1 MARTNNLTNFLTDV
15 ADSIREKTGK
25 SELIACEDF
34 DTEIESI
41 SGGGEPNL
49 QDKSVTITENTTTTI
64 TADSGYDGLGEVEVI
79 TNVPTGGDIPTVGA
93 VFSNWDNDGYPHTA
107 RFDGKS
113 STGAYYFG
121 TQTTSGGYGL
131 TSRLETVTLSN
142 DVTQLGN
149 YTFNLCKQLTS
160 VIAPS
165 VTVVGNGAFSGN
177 IALQSFPTFSSSG
190 VSLGNNV
197 FQDCTAFN
205 PSTIPSNITSI
216 GAACFQGCTGLHL
229 TEIPTTVSSV
239 GNNAFSGCTGIQQIT
254 LHNTTTFGTSV
265 FYNCTGLTTVNLDGA
280 TFNFPSNFFQNC
292 SNLQTIDTTKL
303 VVVPQYGFSGCTNL
317 SVTQFHN
324 TTDFSVYGANIFRS
338 CKKIYQLS
346 FPLLKGILPNYQQY
360 ATFSGCNIRAIWLGS
375 AITTNGLN
383 QHSFRGATELRRI
396 FFDLPRATVE
406 AMPQYANKFSGNTVH
421 STCEIICND
430 DSGWLTLAQF
440 DATDWEHYSF

>member
-1 MARTNNLTNFLTDV
+1 MGHKETLQAYNTRLDNNNTALTSLKNTIQTLQPAKKVVTQSK
-15 ADSIREKTGK
+15 SI
-25 SELIACEDF
+25 
-34 DTEIESI
+34 
-41 SGGGEPNL
+41 
-49 QDKSVTITENTTTTI
+49 TITENTTTTL
-64 TADSGYDGLGEVEVI
+64 TPDSGYTGMDEVEI
-79 TNVPTGGDIPTVGA
+79 TTNVSGSAPTVGVA
-93 VFSNWDNDGYPHTA
+93 FSDWDNDGYPHTA
-107 RFDGKS
+107 QYGGKS
-113 STGAYYFG
+113 TVGAYYFG
-121 TQTTSGGYGL
+121 TQTTSGSYGL

-165 VTVVGNGAFSGN
+165 VTVVGNGAFSGD

-190 VSLGNNV
+190 VSLGTNV
-197 FQDCTAFN
+197 FQDCLALNF
-205 PSTIPSNITSI
+205 STIPSNVISI
-216 GAACFQGCTGLHL
+216 GATCFQGCTGLHL

-239 GNNAFSGCTGIQQIT
+239 GNSAFSGCTGIQQIT

-324 TTDFSVYGANIFRS
+324 TTELSVYGAKVFSN

-346 FPLLKGILPNYQQY
+346 FPILKGIVPNAQQY

-375 AITTNGLN
+375 AITTKGLN
-383 QHSFRGATELRRI
+383 QHSFRSASELRRI

-440 DATDWEHYSF
+440 DAIDWENYSF